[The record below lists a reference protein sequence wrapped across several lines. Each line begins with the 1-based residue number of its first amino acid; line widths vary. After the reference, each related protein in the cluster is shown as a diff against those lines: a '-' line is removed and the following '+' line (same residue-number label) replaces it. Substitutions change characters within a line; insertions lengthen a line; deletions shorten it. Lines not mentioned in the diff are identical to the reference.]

1 MRDERPL
8 KPSVLDKLIAHLGRL
23 KGDGSRD
30 TLPCFIAPV
39 DQFDEREL
47 RQVVIRDVAWL
58 INDINFAAAVPIDD
72 YPEIASS
79 VLNQGVP
86 DLTMLQVARASLQRR
101 SQDIATAL
109 HAFEPRLVP
118 ATVQVTYDTS
128 DVENE
133 NKVRFTIRGE
143 LRGAIDERH
152 VELKTAVALDS
163 GEVEVTST

>member
-8 KPSVLDKLIAHLGRL
+8 KPSVLDKLIGHMGRI
-23 KGDGSRD
+23 KGDGTRD
-30 TLPCFIAPV
+30 TLPCYIAPV
-39 DQFDEREL
+39 DRFGEREL

-58 INDINFAAAVPIDD
+58 INDISFGTAVPIED
-72 YPEIASS
+72 YPEIATS

-86 DLTMLQVARASLQRR
+86 DLTALQVARPSLQRR
-101 SQDIATAL
+101 ARDITAAL
-109 HAFEPRLVP
+109 NAFEPRLVP
-118 ATVQVTYDTS
+118 STVQVTYDTG

-152 VELKTAVALDS
+152 IELKTAVSLDS
-163 GEVEVTST
+163 GEVEVGT